1 MLKVLHEK
9 WNQSP
14 ENLYQSGLLEPHH
27 RTRERFMALYRITC
41 NESATQVALSIN
53 RATHSVWKW
62 VKDYN
67 ESGPEALQYKRTG
80 GHPPFA
86 RSSRRL

>member
-14 ENLYQSGLLEPHH
+14 ENLYQSGLSEPHR

-41 NESATQVALSIN
+41 NESSTQVAFSID
-53 RATHSVWKW
+53 RAAHTVWKW

-67 ESGPEALQYKRTG
+67 ESGPKALQYKRTG
-80 GHPPFA
+80 GHPPFVH
-86 RSSRRL
+86 SSSP

>member
-14 ENLYQSGLLEPHH
+14 ENLYQSGLSEPHH

-41 NESATQVALSIN
+41 NESATQVALNIN
-53 RATHSVWKW
+53 RAAHSVWKW
-62 VKDYN
+62 VRDYN

-80 GHPPFA
+80 GHPPFV
-86 RSSRRL
+86 RSSSRL

>member
-1 MLKVLHEK
+1 MLKVLHDK

-14 ENLYQSGLLEPHH
+14 EDLYQLGLSEPHH
-27 RTRERFMALYRITC
+27 RTRERFMALYRVTGG
-41 NESATQVALSIN
+41 ESSTQVASGIN
-53 RATHSVWKW
+53 RAAHTVWKW

-67 ESGPEALQYKRTG
+67 KSGPDALQYKRTG

-86 RSSRRL
+86 HSTSPS